1 MEFQWW
7 KWGSVTL
14 LFKRNVKQFM
24 KSLSLTVCCC
34 CSVLLVVKR
43 PLCYMHFLK
52 SVSEATSVVF
62 ALKVGGEVTM
72 VLTFRI
78 YRRESLSCT
87 GVMTSYILNVLESDY
102 DKKEILKEISR
113 EPPRNCFKSWYRCLY
128 VSWRKLMKDCISTSN
143 RSVIYVRSDLCYLS

>member
-1 MEFQWW
+1 
-7 KWGSVTL
+7 
-14 LFKRNVKQFM
+14 
-24 KSLSLTVCCC
+24 
-34 CSVLLVVKR
+34 
-43 PLCYMHFLK
+43 MHFLK

-102 DKKEILKEISR
+102 DNSQKK
-113 EPPRNCFKSWYRCLY
+113 F
-128 VSWRKLMKDCISTSN
+128 
-143 RSVIYVRSDLCYLS
+143 

>member
-102 DKKEILKEISR
+102 DNSQKK
-113 EPPRNCFKSWYRCLY
+113 F
-128 VSWRKLMKDCISTSN
+128 WR
-143 RSVIYVRSDLCYLS
+143 RSVENHQEIVSNPDIDVYMFHEGN